1 MQRGFIVRQQVF
13 EGPLSELTSALRRG
27 TLHPSELDLRLLVR
41 DYLAFFDRVVGSDV
55 ELASEA
61 LPKVA
66 QVIDLRVRFLL
77 PRPAEEIR
85 DDHELTEEVVQTVFL
100 LEELEEAIGF
110 LRERREKRRL
120 ILPTRVNR
128 PEYARPQRPVN
139 VGIGKLME
147 LAGRYVQRGY
157 FEVATERFTV
167 AAAMKRLMMALGR
180 LRRGSFR
187 ELTASPDWLTRALFF
202 AAMLELLK
210 QGKVRARQEESY
222 GDIELELG
230 IETVRDVA

>member
-1 MQRGFIVRQQVF
+1 
-13 EGPLSELTSALRRG
+13 
-27 TLHPSELDLRLLVR
+27 LVR
-41 DYLAFFDRVVGSDV
+41 DYLAFFDHVVGTDV

-77 PRPAEEIR
+77 PRFEEESQ
-85 DDHELTEEVVQTVFL
+85 DDDEFTDEVVQTVFL

-120 ILPTRVNR
+120 ILPTRVRR
-128 PEYARPQRPVN
+128 PDYARPQRPVGI
-139 VGIGKLME
+139 GIGKLME

-157 FEVATERFTV
+157 FEVAIERFTV
-167 AAAMKRLMMALGR
+167 AAAMKRLMATLR
-180 LRRGSFR
+180 RFRRGSFR
-187 ELTASPDWLTRALFF
+187 ELTDSSNWVTRALFF

-210 QGKVRARQEESY
+210 QGKVRARQEEQY

-230 IETVRDVA
+230 IETVREVA